1 MYAFRLMNLIVHSMQ
16 PKQHWA
22 QQQRMDRQQPP
33 GADSNSFSLLRMNSN
48 IKRII
53 SMMATNNEPNAI
65 DPRLYRTTLFADD
78 NTGAHPNSCTQSLC
92 HPQFQPSTSQKV
104 PPQNCDSSA
113 NCTAKNG
120 YSNCLE
126 IQTREIL
133 DVVQESYCS
142 FTSGPVVRSNGT
154 SNGGETACNNEL
166 CCPEHTKN
174 VVYNSPSNVFTM
186 V

>member
-22 QQQRMDRQQPP
+22 QQKRIDRQQPP

-48 IKRII
+48 TKRII

-92 HPQFQPSTSQKV
+92 HPSVPTFHIPESSTPKLWFQCQLHSKQWVFQLFRNSDQG
-104 PPQNCDSSA
+104 NLRC
-113 NCTAKNG
+113 G
-120 YSNCLE
+120 
-126 IQTREIL
+126 TRIL
-133 DVVQESYCS
+133 
-142 FTSGPVVRSNGT
+142 
-154 SNGGETACNNEL
+154 L
-166 CCPEHTKN
+166 
-174 VVYNSPSNVFTM
+174 
-186 V
+186 